1 MRNLFCGN
9 LRYADDGRD
18 DGTATREEGQSGK
31 SASSLR
37 VPLSVVGER
46 DIARGVTT
54 GQERTEMSTVGVG
67 PCDGAHSAHVLPQN
81 TCIKRGKL
89 APVPFLGCVTTKMVK
104 MSTIEQ

>member
-1 MRNLFCGN
+1 MDFPFAMLTMEVAMAPQRAKRGN
-9 LRYADDGRD
+9 
-18 DGTATREEGQSGK
+18 QVK

-81 TCIKRGKL
+81 TCIERDKI
-89 APVPFLGCVTTKMVK
+89 ASVPFFV
-104 MSTIEQ
+104 

>member
-1 MRNLFCGN
+1 MHDLFGFLICH
-9 LRYADDGRD
+9 ADA
-18 DGTATREEGQSGK
+18 GTATHEEGNQVK

-81 TCIKRGKL
+81 TCIKRGKI
-89 APVPFLGCVTTKMVK
+89 APVPFFGLCDHQDGQD
-104 MSTIEQ
+104 EHN